1 MAQSLIWPAIL
12 VAGLATLGG
21 CGEVAFKRGGGG
33 ADALAA
39 ARASCR
45 AENPD
50 AGAMH
55 ACLLRQGWH
64 VVDLAPDAAPAAAAT
79 PPEAAPLPAAG
90 TQAPLLPSAQPAP
103 IAHVAE
109 STAPAGKVSV
119 GSWFKF
125 GGGSS
130 DLNDAIAACVAVL
143 GPANQPDAGYHL
155 VTAALYKCLGT
166 HGWHGLG
173 HGA

>member
-1 MAQSLIWPAIL
+1 MAQSLFCSAIL
-12 VAGLATLGG
+12 VAGLASLCG

-50 AGAMH
+50 AGAVH

-64 VVDLAPDAAPAAAAT
+64 VVDLAPDAAPAAAAAPAVT
-79 PPEAAPLPAAG
+79 PAPRQAAPGVSA
-90 TQAPLLPSAQPAP
+90 AQPAP
-103 IAHVAE
+103 IAPVTETA
-109 STAPAGKVSV
+109 APAGNISV

-125 GGGSS
+125 GGGSGE
-130 DLNDAIAACVAVL
+130 LNDAVAACVAVL
-143 GPANQPDAGYHL
+143 GPDNQPAAGYHL